1 MRRRAFLLGGAAV
14 ALAGAGGL
22 LSVRSRQSRPHADK
36 LHSDDAQIDSAHS
49 NSQPADEPVSEPDQE
64 PLFPREDWPLL
75 LAVADA
81 IVPRE
86 GELPAASE
94 IDILP
99 KLESW
104 ARRSASRL
112 RIYEKGWPKFRALLE
127 RKGEAGASG
136 PSQHTLRRLHVRYRL
151 DKHPPREAAFFE
163 QLRRDVLRL
172 YYASPAGW
180 ASVSYT
186 GPVHRP
192 HPLGTLAAF
201 GKPGA

>member
-1 MRRRAFLLGGAAV
+1 LRRRAFLLGGAAV
-14 ALAGAGGL
+14 ALVGAGGL
-22 LSVRSRQSRPHADK
+22 LSIRSRQRRAHADNV
-36 LHSDDAQIDSAHS
+36 HSDEAQTHSAHS
-49 NSQPADEPVSEPDQE
+49 QSAPVTEPNPE
-64 PLFPREDWPLL
+64 PLFPPEDWPLL

-86 GELPAASE
+86 GDLPAASE
-94 IDILP
+94 IDLLP

-104 ARRSASRL
+104 VRGSAPRL
-112 RIYEKGWPKFRALLE
+112 RIYERGWPRFRALLE

-136 PSQHTLRRLHVRYRL
+136 PSKRTLIRLHTRYRFA
-151 DKHPPREAAFFE
+151 DRPPQEAAFFE

-192 HPLGTLAAF
+192 HPLGA
-201 GKPGA
+201 PGA

>member
-14 ALAGAGGL
+14 ALVGTGGL
-22 LSVRSRQSRPHADK
+22 LFIRSRQRSAHFDNA
-36 LHSDDAQIDSAHS
+36 HTDDAKTDSAHS
-49 NSQPADEPVSEPDQE
+49 NNQPANAPVTEPNPE
-64 PLFPREDWPLL
+64 PLFPPEDWPLL

-112 RIYEKGWPKFRALLE
+112 RTYEKGWPKFRALLE

-136 PSQHTLRRLHVRYRL
+136 PSENTLRRLHVRYRFE
-151 DKHPPREAAFFE
+151 KRPPREAVFFE

-186 GPVHRP
+186 GPVHRQ
-192 HPLGTLAAF
+192 HPLGVLGEPRA
-201 GKPGA
+201 

>member
-14 ALAGAGGL
+14 ALVGAGGL
-22 LSVRSRQSRPHADK
+22 LSIRSRQRSAHTDNV
-36 LHSDDAQIDSAHS
+36 HSDAAQTDSAHS
-49 NSQPADEPVSEPDQE
+49 QSAPVGAPVTEPDSEPF
-64 PLFPREDWPLL
+64 FPPEDWPLL

-86 GELPAASE
+86 GDLPAASE
-94 IDILP
+94 IDLLP

-104 ARRSASRL
+104 VRGSAPRL
-112 RIYEKGWPKFRALLE
+112 RIYERGWPRFRALLE

-136 PSQHTLRRLHVRYRL
+136 PSRQTLTRLHTRYRFE
-151 DKHPPREAAFFE
+151 DRPPQEAAFFE

-192 HPLGTLAAF
+192 HPLGALGA
-201 GKPGA
+201 PGA

>member
-14 ALAGAGGL
+14 ALVGAGGL
-22 LSVRSRQSRPHADK
+22 LSIRSRRRSAHTDNV
-36 LHSDDAQIDSAHS
+36 HSDDAQADSAHS
-49 NSQPADEPVSEPDQE
+49 QSASAEAPVTEPNPE
-64 PLFPREDWPLL
+64 PLFPPEDWPLL
-75 LAVADA
+75 LAIADA

-86 GELPAASE
+86 GDLPAASE
-94 IDILP
+94 IDLLP
-99 KLESW
+99 MLESW
-104 ARRSASRL
+104 VHSSTSRL
-112 RIYEKGWPKFRALLE
+112 RIYKKGWPYLRALLE

-136 PSQHTLRRLHVRYRL
+136 PSKRTLRRLHARYRFGGR
-151 DKHPPREAAFFE
+151 PTREAAFFE

-192 HPLGTLAAF
+192 HPLGALGA
-201 GKPGA
+201 PGA